1 MPSDADLRSSTLSP
15 GRESNNKRPSR
26 RPKGVADSIPCR
38 LSALGERDRAIL
50 RHARA
55 VVGVDEVGRG
65 SLVGP
70 VVVCAA
76 RFDHIPD
83 SALIQDS
90 KRLTAK
96 RRNEAAI
103 LIREACVSWV
113 ILEVWQEVI
122 DRVNILEA
130 TRLAMRAGVRTLA
143 KAGIEVV
150 VDYVELGD
158 LGLPIHSFKGA
169 DETFFSVAAASILAK
184 VHRDGIMAELD
195 GIDDRWEWSQNMGYG
210 TVNHRRAI
218 GRYGRSY
225 LHRRSFRVSP
235 VLP

>member
-1 MPSDADLRSSTLSP
+1 MAPS
-15 GRESNNKRPSR
+15 NR
-26 RPKGVADSIPCR
+26 RVPPI
-38 LSALGERDRAIL
+38 ALGERDRAIL
-50 RHARA
+50 NRARA

-65 SLVGP
+65 SLAGP

-90 KRLTAK
+90 KRLTAN
-96 RRNEAAI
+96 RRREAAI
-103 LIREACVSWV
+103 LIRETCASWV
-113 ILEVWQEVI
+113 ILEVWQHLI
-122 DRVNILEA
+122 DRINILEA
-130 TRLAMRAGVRTLA
+130 TRLAMRAGI
-143 KAGIEVV
+143 KAMAEPGIEVV
-150 VDYVELGD
+150 VDHVELGD

-169 DETFFSVAAASILAK
+169 DGTFFSVAAASILAK

-195 GIDDRWEWSQNMGYG
+195 GAEDRWDWSQNMGYG
-210 TVNHRRAI
+210 TLNHRRAI

>member
-1 MPSDADLRSSTLSP
+1 MTPS
-15 GRESNNKRPSR
+15 KRR
-26 RPKGVADSIPCR
+26 IPPA
-38 LSALGERDRAIL
+38 ALGEFDRAVL
-50 RHARA
+50 RRA
-55 VVGVDEVGRG
+55 DGIIGIDEVGRG

-76 RFDHIPD
+76 RFDQIPE
-83 SALIQDS
+83 SSLIQDS
-90 KRLTAK
+90 KRLSPGQ
-96 RRNEAAI
+96 RREAAI
-103 LIREACVSWV
+103 LIRETCVSWV

-122 DRVNILEA
+122 DRINILEA
-130 TRLAMRAGVRTLA
+130 TRLAMRAGV
-143 KAGIEVV
+143 KAMVKPGVEVV
-150 VDYVELGD
+150 VDHVELGD
-158 LGLPIHSFKGA
+158 LGVPISSFKGA

-195 GIDDRWEWSQNMGYG
+195 AKEDRWDWSRNMGYG
-210 TVNHRRAI
+210 TLSHRRAI

>member
-1 MPSDADLRSSTLSP
+1 MAPS
-15 GRESNNKRPSR
+15 NR
-26 RPKGVADSIPCR
+26 RVPPI
-38 LSALGERDRAIL
+38 ALGERDRTIL
-50 RHARA
+50 NRASA

-65 SLVGP
+65 SLAGP

-76 RFDHIPD
+76 RFDRIPD

-96 RRNEAAI
+96 RRREAAV
-103 LIREACVSWV
+103 LIRETSASWV
-113 ILEVWQEVI
+113 ILEVWQHLI
-122 DRVNILEA
+122 DRINILEA
-130 TRLAMRAGVRTLA
+130 TRLAMRSSLRAMA
-143 KAGIEVV
+143 EPGIEVV

-158 LGLPIHSFKGA
+158 LGLPIHSIKGA
-169 DETFFSVAAASILAK
+169 DGMFFSVAAASILAK

-195 GIDDRWEWSQNMGYG
+195 GAQDRWDWSRNMGYG
-210 TVNHRRAI
+210 TLNHRRAI